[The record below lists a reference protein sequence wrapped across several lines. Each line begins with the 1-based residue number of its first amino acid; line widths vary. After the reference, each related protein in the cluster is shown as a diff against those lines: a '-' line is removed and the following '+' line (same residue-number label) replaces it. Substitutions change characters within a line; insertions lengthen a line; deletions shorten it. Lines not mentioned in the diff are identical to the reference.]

1 MSFTGRTRHPVCKT
15 GTTKVERF
23 AVETHYSKSAARTH
37 NQTTGCYDQAPAI
50 NWDFAVSWGTRVW
63 VSVSDSVRVGL
74 ANLNSN
80 TDEGTKPA
88 HRVLSP
94 STGHE
99 LVSWGGSGVWISVS
113 DRRSST
119 RATHVQ
125 NKTSHEGG
133 SHSQLGLGGFD

>member
-1 MSFTGRTRHPVCKT
+1 MIFVT
-15 GTTKVERF
+15 
-23 AVETHYSKSAARTH
+23 
-37 NQTTGCYDQAPAI
+37 I
-50 NWDFAVSWGTRVW
+50 LW
-63 VSVSDSVRVGL
+63 VSISDSVRVGL

-99 LVSWGGSGVWISVS
+99 LVSWGGSGVGVSVS

-119 RATHVQ
+119 RATHIQ
-125 NKTSHEGG
+125 NQAGHEGG
-133 SHSQLGLGGFD
+133 SRGQLELGGLG